1 MAKNSKDNAQNGLF
15 KLIER
20 FMHIIDRNTLS

>member
-15 KLIER
+15 ELISK
-20 FMHIIDRNTLS
+20 FMNYRPQ

>member
-15 KLIER
+15 KLIEI
-20 FMHIIDRNTLS
+20 FMNVIGRNTLS